1 MTASR
6 WLRRPQDE
14 GKIITSITPEQA
26 GWRYL
31 GFEVHRLAP
40 DEVWSKPAQQGLETA
55 VVLLEGQCT
64 IEAQDERWEH
74 IGRRTSVWS
83 GLPWALYLP
92 PGRSLRITGESSLT
106 FAIGTAPAQGRFPP
120 TLITPSAVEVEVRGG
135 GNATRQINH
144 IIKSEFPAERLLV
157 VEVYTPAGNW
167 SSYPPHKH
175 DVQQPPSEVQLEEV
189 YFYQVESAE
198 GYALQRLYTHDGR
211 LDEVLLCR
219 NNDLVLVP
227 YGYHPVVALPQSRV
241 YYLNFLAGD
250 VHSMAASDDPP
261 LAWIR
266 DTWTPQSKKIELISD
281 GVDPRRG

>member
-6 WLRRPQDE
+6 WLHRPQDE

-26 GWRYL
+26 GWQYL
-31 GFEVHRLAP
+31 GFEVHRLDP

-55 VVLLEGQCT
+55 VVLLGGQCT
-64 IEAQDERWEH
+64 IEAQGERWEH
-74 IGRRTSVWS
+74 VGRRMSVWS

-250 VHSMAASDDPP
+250 MRSMAASDDPP

-266 DTWTPQSKKIELISD
+266 DTWTPESKKIELISD
-281 GVDPRRG
+281 RVDPRRD